1 MIKND
6 DFFIIFYVIEII
18 IIIITIIISIL
29 HLHKLLVIRNDRRHC
44 VRALFLLI
52 LLDYLYIFF
61 SFKTWKIFEFA
72 VNARRETRI
81 FFFAVMVI

>member
-29 HLHKLLVIRNDRRHC
+29 HLHKLLVIRNDRRH
-44 VRALFLLI
+44 RALFLLI
-52 LLDYLYIFF
+52 LLD
-61 SFKTWKIFEFA
+61 
-72 VNARRETRI
+72 
-81 FFFAVMVI
+81 